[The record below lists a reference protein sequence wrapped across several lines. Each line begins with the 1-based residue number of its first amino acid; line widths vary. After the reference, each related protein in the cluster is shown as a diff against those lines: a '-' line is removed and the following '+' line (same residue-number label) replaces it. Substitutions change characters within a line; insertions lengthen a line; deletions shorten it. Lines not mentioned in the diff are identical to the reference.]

1 MPLDSLEIRKALVS
15 DIQKIKILMESIF
28 GPFGKLEELFTKWI
42 TQDQFSVYVA
52 TSGLQLIGVCT
63 WYLKTDSDYSKYD
76 LFGFEAINFMKDKK
90 SVWVLNLAILPEYRR
105 NGVGEAL
112 SVAQIDWLK
121 SVDSD
126 VVIGS
131 SWVSGSEDNSQHL
144 YLKAGFKKLGESN
157 EFLRT
162 QMQNGAECSIC
173 KTSDCKCRSI
183 LFGTKSQS
191 LIDFM
196 KAEKS

>member
-1 MPLDSLEIRKALVS
+1 MPLHNLEIRKAVVS
-15 DIQKIKILMESIF
+15 DIPRIKILMESIF
-28 GPFGKLEELFTKWI
+28 GPFGKLEELFAKWI
-42 TQDQFSVYVA
+42 TQDQFSVYVTVA
-52 TSGLQLIGVCT
+52 DAELIGVCT

-76 LFGFEAINFMKDKK
+76 LFGDEAINFMKDKK
-90 SVWVLNLAILPEYRR
+90 SVWVLNLAILSEYRR

-112 SVAQIDWLK
+112 SVAQVDWLK

-126 VVIGS
+126 VVVGS
-131 SWVSGSEDNSQHL
+131 SWVHGSTDNSQHL

-162 QMQNGAECSIC
+162 QMQNGAECAIC

-183 LFGTKSQS
+183 LFGIKSRD
-191 LIDFM
+191 LIDFV
-196 KAEKS
+196 K